1 MDLYGSAPKEN
12 IISKNPLFVDAE
24 NGNFQLY
31 KDSPAVGAGDDGSDL
46 GDPRWGVSTENAP
59 VGELPYECFKK
70 PYSMSPTTHSV
81 RILWQTLDSNPS
93 GTVYYGKTPI

>member
-46 GDPRWGVSTENAP
+46 GEPALGRF
-59 VGELPYECFKK
+59 Y
-70 PYSMSPTTHSV
+70 
-81 RILWQTLDSNPS
+81 
-93 GTVYYGKTPI
+93 

>member
-1 MDLYGSAPKEN
+1 MRRGLKKCWIFSLVVFLSLTTILARVPPTITTYAEGNGFTGQAVDLYGSAPKEN

-46 GDPRWGVSTENAP
+46 GDPRLGVST
-59 VGELPYECFKK
+59 
-70 PYSMSPTTHSV
+70 
-81 RILWQTLDSNPS
+81 
-93 GTVYYGKTPI
+93 